1 MTTFSSQV
9 ILSIFFLYVVII
21 SEKLFSLISCNFQK
35 IIENNREV
43 KQLLII
49 INIFLFTFILGWYT
63 EQSIYSAKKTYNYED
78 IHENYE
84 NIHENYE
91 NIHENLTH
99 NTFFELYKQELIII
113 CKYFLY
119 SLIIYIIFMLTTKC
133 EIKYLGIFFI
143 LIILLFLL
151 FLIRTYSKNDYYL
164 KSEFKIIDYIDDEK
178 KEHNL
183 IKLKTKLKTLNINDN
198 IKIKIIEKFKINMK
212 IQNIE
217 FILFIISL
225 VVLFFGFVK
234 YYFRQK
240 KDHKKNWSM
249 LTFFL
254 GKNNC
259 SYKK

>member
-35 IIENNREV
+35 IIENNRGF
-43 KQLLII
+43 KQLLIL

-78 IHENYE
+78 TYE
-84 NIHENYE
+84 NFENF
-91 NIHENLTH
+91 ENLKNLTN
-99 NTFFELYKQELIII
+99 NTFFELYKDELIII

-119 SLIIYIIFMLTTKC
+119 SIIIYIIFIFTTKC
-133 EIKYLGIFFI
+133 EIKYLGMFFI

-151 FLIRTYSKNDYYL
+151 FLIRTYSKNDYYS
-164 KSEFKIIDYIDDEK
+164 KSEFKIIDYINDEK
-178 KEHNL
+178 KEKNL
-183 IKLKTKLKTLNINDN
+183 LKLKTKFENLNINDN
-198 IKIKIIEKFKINMK
+198 TKIKIIEKFKINMK

-225 VVLFFGFVK
+225 IVLFIGFIK
-234 YYFRQK
+234 YYLKQK
-240 KDHKKNWSM
+240 KDHKKNWSI

>member
-35 IIENNREV
+35 IIENNRAF
-43 KQLLII
+43 KQLLIL

-78 IHENYE
+78 THENFQ
-84 NIHENYE
+84 
-91 NIHENLTH
+91 NL
-99 NTFFELYKQELIII
+99 NNNLFQNSFFELYKHELLII

-164 KSEFKIIDYIDDEK
+164 KSQFKIIDYIDNEK
-178 KEHNL
+178 KEQNL
-183 IKLKTKLKTLNINDN
+183 IKLETKLENLNIDDN

-225 VVLFFGFVK
+225 IVLFIGFVK
-234 YYFRQK
+234 YYIRQK

-249 LTFFL
+249 LIFFL

-259 SYKK
+259 SFKK